1 LNFGQFAIDYANV
14 GNKLVITNYPDGIRS
29 VKLGRNGKLAQNPD
43 YQDALSS
50 AGVPAK
56 TQGYLFVNIHSTV
69 PLVEHLAHAHLPAEV
84 RRNLAPLRSAL
95 EYEVARSH
103 EIEVSFFLRIK

>member
-1 LNFGQFAIDYANV
+1 V
-14 GNKLVITNYPDGIRS
+14 TNYPDAIVNLQRQLSGNLS
-29 VKLGRNGKLAQNPD
+29 QNAD
-43 YQDALSS
+43 YQDALRS
-50 AGVPAK
+50 AGVPSK
-56 TQGYLFVNIHSTV
+56 TQGYLYVNIHSTV
-69 PLVEHLAHAHLPAEV
+69 PLVEHLAQMHLPAEV